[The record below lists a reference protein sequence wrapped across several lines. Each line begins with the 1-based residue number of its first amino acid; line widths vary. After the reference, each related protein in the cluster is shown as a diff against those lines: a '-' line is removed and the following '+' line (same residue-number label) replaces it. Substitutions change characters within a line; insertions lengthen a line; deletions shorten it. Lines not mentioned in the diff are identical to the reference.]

1 VRADGPTVRA
11 CEGPVRR
18 REGPKVLPDA
28 HNDGVA
34 PDRQTGDRRTVA
46 PDRRTV
52 ALDRR
57 TVALSN
63 PRTA

>member
-1 VRADGPTVRA
+1 MHITAVLLRTVKPGPSY
-11 CEGPVRR
+11 
-18 REGPKVLPDA
+18 
-28 HNDGVA
+28 
-34 PDRQTGDRRTVA
+34 RRTVA
-46 PDRRTV
+46 LDRRTV